1 MAARPGDSDELDAD
15 DVLRPSSHSDK
26 PKDSATRRA
35 QKELEHIL
43 THTEI
48 GFYFDTF
55 QTALSLAAC
64 FMYIGSTYAEAA
76 GELPLGILIFEWVT
90 FVAFLGDYL
99 LHLFMA
105 ESRAAYIFSSSA
117 IIDLLALLPV
127 ISIATD
133 AKVGFLR
140 ILRVFRILRILKG
153 YKAFSTPAG
162 PQAEQVVTRQ
172 IAYLAFFMISVI
184 FIGAG
189 MVHAVE
195 LWSPGSFDWPG
206 AQDCDFDTLQD
217 EEYYTWPS
225 SCHLDYLSA
234 VYFIV
239 VTVTTV
245 GYGDINPNTAV
256 ARGVILAVLIP
267 LFVIVPQEISKLTD
281 LLEKQSKY
289 TAPFKGGT
297 GGHVVVCGDL
307 QHAVAA
313 AFLAEFFH
321 PDHGDQK
328 MKVVFLRPYEPE
340 ASLVALLSDQVYA
353 DRVQYVRGT
362 PLSTHHLTKAKL
374 QDAAAVFVLTSQFNT
389 DCTIADATAVLMV
402 KAIKSGCPWVPVF
415 CQLISPHSTK
425 HTWAEWD
432 SLVCIE
438 QLKMGL
444 LARSCVCPGFSTLV
458 ANLVASSSEVDPASL
473 PPADTA
479 WVGEYTR
486 GYGQEVYAMD
496 LSPAFTGLLFSQAV
510 NKCYLLFGV
519 LLFGVQTRPPGTPED
534 AWQWQEETDEAR
546 DARLAAERASK
557 MGRGPAGATDAGGT
571 QDALVRAMVQRRR
584 RAAARILIN
593 PRDYVLRAGDRGFMI
608 ADDITSAS
616 KVQSWSGTV
625 ERPTH
630 RLLAMLSVTPAQ
642 KSSFKR
648 LNNNLGPFLK
658 QAKAVMAGVPPP
670 PQSPMG
676 TSAVLPA
683 VLGAGAVT
691 PHTTVPPNGH
701 VPTPAGSNSS
711 GSASSTGPGS
721 GTVPASAASSALP
734 AAAASPPAVPM
745 QLPVHTGDSVH
756 GPLLGQVIPNADGL
770 AGHIVL
776 CGASAVSSAL
786 PVFVQYLRATTD
798 KAVLVLHP
806 LNVPAPALPQ
816 PACRNVA
823 YMAGSALELDDLRA
837 AGLARA
843 SVAVVLAN
851 PEEAAEQEAGGGGT
865 AAAALSADIEA
876 VFTVC
881 VIEANFP
888 ACRTLVEV
896 VDNDSMRFL
905 NFKPSADHVPHTLW
919 PQYAC
924 GRVYMSSTL
933 DTLICQSFYNEAL
946 IPVLGRLITGRKNF
960 GGAEDTADPQG
971 VEDAATASNKD
982 AYVENANVMQLR
994 VPAPYR
1000 RRPYRDLF
1008 MELLLTRGILPLGL
1022 YRSHAVHSGAVLDYV
1037 LTNPSPDLVLHP
1049 ADRVFVLVGDKL
1061 IQQAYGNASAP
1072 AQANEGHLHTVAT
1085 PARTQHEFSL
1095 DG

>member
-1 MAARPGDSDELDAD
+1 
-15 DVLRPSSHSDK
+15 
-26 PKDSATRRA
+26 
-35 QKELEHIL
+35 
-43 THTEI
+43 
-48 GFYFDTF
+48 
-55 QTALSLAAC
+55 
-64 FMYIGSTYAEAA
+64 MYIGSTYAEAA

-105 ESRAAYIFSSSA
+105 ESRVGYLFSSSA
-117 IIDLLALLPV
+117 VIDALALLPV

-153 YKAFSTPAG
+153 YKAFSTSAG

-172 IAYLAFFMISVI
+172 ISYLAFFMISVI

-206 AQDCDFDTLQD
+206 AQDCDFPALQD

-225 SCHLDYLSA
+225 TCHLDYLSA

-256 ARGVILAVLIP
+256 ARGVILAVLVP

-289 TAPFKGGT
+289 TAPFKGSS

-307 QHAVAA
+307 QYAVAA

-340 ASLVALLSDQVYA
+340 ASLVALLTDQVYA
-353 DRVQYVRGT
+353 ERVQYVRGT

-374 QDAAAVFVLTSQFNT
+374 QDAAAVFVLTSQFNM

-432 SLVCIE
+432 SMVCIE

-473 PPADTA
+473 PAADVA

-519 LLFGVQTRPPGTPED
+519 LLFGVQTRPPGAPED

-546 DARLAAERASK
+546 AARLAAERASK
-557 MGRGPAGATDAGGT
+557 MGRGSVAASGAAGT
-571 QDALVRAMVQRRR
+571 QDALVRAMEQRRR

-616 KVQSWSGTV
+616 KVQTWSGVV

-630 RLLAMLSVTPAQ
+630 RLLAMLSVSPAQ
-642 KSSFKR
+642 KASYKR
-648 LNNNLGPFLK
+648 LNNNLGPFLRA
-658 QAKAVMAGVPPP
+658 AKPVMAGVAIPP
-670 PQSPMG
+670 PQSPLGQPAGMPVPLA
-676 TSAVLPA
+676 AVHTPQGSPA
-683 VLGAGAVT
+683 A
-691 PHTTVPPNGH
+691 PP
-701 VPTPAGSNSS
+701 PGSNSS
-711 GSASSTGPGS
+711 ASTGEG
-721 GTVPASAASSALP
+721 AA
-734 AAAASPPAVPM
+734 PPPP
-745 QLPVHTGDSVH
+745 L
-756 GPLLGQVIPNADGL
+756 PLLSPAPSMAALGDASVYGALAGQVIPNAEGL
-770 AGHIVL
+770 SGHIVL

-806 LNVPAPALPQ
+806 LNVQAPVLPQ

-837 AGLARA
+837 AGLQRA

-888 ACRTLVEV
+888 GCRTLVEV

-946 IPVLGRLITGRKNF
+946 IPVLARLITGRKDF
-960 GGAEDTADPQG
+960 GSMHAHQPLQDAQQTPTRGAQS
-971 VEDAATASNKD
+971 AAAQRD
-982 AYVENANVMQLR
+982 EYVENANVMQLR

-1022 YRSHAVHSGAVLDYV
+1022 YRSHAVHTGAVLDYV

-1061 IQQAYGNASAP
+1061 IQQACSNAS
-1072 AQANEGHLHTVAT
+1072 GT
-1085 PARTQHEFSL
+1085 PMQTPMPSTSTAASHMPHIFSL
-1095 DG
+1095 DT

>member
-1 MAARPGDSDELDAD
+1 M
-15 DVLRPSSHSDK
+15 
-26 PKDSATRRA
+26 
-35 QKELEHIL
+35 
-43 THTEI
+43 HTEI

-64 FMYIGSTYAEAA
+64 FMYIGSTYAEAV
-76 GELPLGILIFEWVT
+76 GELPLGILVFEWVT
-90 FVAFLGDYL
+90 FVAFLADYL

-105 ESRAAYIFSSSA
+105 ESRVGYLFSSGA
-117 IIDLLALLPV
+117 MIDLLALLPV

-206 AQDCDFDTLQD
+206 AADCDFSALQED
-217 EEYYTWPS
+217 DYYTWPS

-256 ARGVILAVLIP
+256 ARGVILAVLVP

-289 TAPFKGGT
+289 TAPFKGSS

-307 QHAVAA
+307 QYAVAA

-374 QDAAAVFVLTSQFNT
+374 QDAAAVFVLTSQFNM

-432 SLVCIE
+432 SMVCIE

-458 ANLVASSSEVDPASL
+458 ANLVASSSEVDPSSL
-473 PPADTA
+473 PPTDTA

-519 LLFGVQTRPPGTPED
+519 LLFGVQTRPPGAPED
-534 AWQWQEETDEAR
+534 AWQWQEESDEAR
-546 DARLAAERASK
+546 AARLAAARASK
-557 MGRGPAGATDAGGT
+557 MGRGSAAGSGAGAT
-571 QDALVRAMVQRRR
+571 QDALVRAMEARRR
-584 RAAARILIN
+584 RAGARILIN
-593 PRDYVLRAGDRGFMI
+593 PRDYVLRAGDRGFLI
-608 ADDITSAS
+608 ADDMTSAS
-616 KVQSWSGTV
+616 KVQSWSGVV

-630 RLLAMLSVTPAQ
+630 RLLAVLSESPAQ
-642 KSSFKR
+642 KGSFKR

-658 QAKAVMAGVPPP
+658 AAKPVMAGVPAP
-670 PQSPMG
+670 PQSPLG
-676 TSAVLPA
+676 APGVLPDA
-683 VLGAGAVT
+683 LQ
-691 PHTTVPPNGH
+691 P
-701 VPTPAGSNSS
+701 GSNSS
-711 GSASSTGPGS
+711 ASSD
-721 GTVPASAASSALP
+721 ALP
-734 AAAASPPAVPM
+734 HGGALGTPPPQPPPSTPHPSPAVT
-745 QLPVHTGDSVH
+745 LLATGDSSVH
-756 GPLLGQVIPNADGL
+756 GPLQGQVIPNAAGL
-770 AGHIVL
+770 SGHIVL

-786 PVFVQYLRATTD
+786 PVFVRYLRATTD

-806 LNVPAPALPQ
+806 LNTPAPALPQ
-816 PACRNVA
+816 PECRNVA

-837 AGLARA
+837 AGLGRA

-851 PEEAAEQEAGGGGT
+851 PEEAAEQEAGGGGG

-933 DTLICQSFYNEAL
+933 DTLICQSFYNESL
-946 IPVLGRLITGRKNF
+946 IPVLGRLITGRKHF
-960 GGAEDTADPQG
+960 GGAADGAHG
-971 VEDAATASNKD
+971 VLPDAHAASAQAQRD
-982 AYVENANVMQLR
+982 EYVENANVMQLR

-1022 YRSHAVHSGAVLDYV
+1022 YRSHAVHTGAVLDYV

-1061 IQQAYGNASAP
+1061 IQQACSNASGVP
-1072 AQANEGHLHTVAT
+1072 QHT
-1085 PARTQHEFSL
+1085 PARGSAAAATQAPHVFSL
-1095 DG
+1095 ED